1 MELASSYDQKIK
13 GESSKHQSQAPQV
26 LDTSPSVVLT
36 ETEEKYLKNL
46 QVVLE
51 AEGKKRQAEME
62 KLDEQMK
69 SRIGNLKEEQ
79 GRAQREAEEYYSG
92 VQRKLLEDQ
101 KLLKVTACGGIQ
113 EPLRDGSRFLL
124 TLELHG

>member
-1 MELASSYDQKIK
+1 MELASSYDQRIK
-13 GESSKHQSQAPQV
+13 GESSKRSSQM
-26 LDTSPSVVLT
+26 LDTSSPSVVLT

-51 AEGKKRQAEME
+51 AEGKKRQAEVE

-69 SRIGNLKEEQ
+69 SRIGSLKEEQ
-79 GRAQREAEEYYSG
+79 ERAQREAEEYYSG

-101 KLLKVTACGGIQ
+101 KLLKVRACGGIQ
-113 EPLRDGSRFLL
+113 EPLRDASRFLQ
-124 TLELHG
+124 THQG